1 MNLNLKKPLAFF
13 DLETTGLNVA
23 HDRIIEICV
32 LKINPDQTEETF
44 VSRINPTIPISK
56 EASEIT
62 GIKDEDLKDC
72 PTFKDIAPKLSAFFK
87 NCDLGGFN
95 SNKFDVPLLVEEFLR
110 VGIDFDMKNRK
121 CVDVQVIYHKKE
133 QRNLSA
139 AYQFY
144 CGKNLEDAHSALGD
158 TSATYEVLKAQLD
171 KYPDLENNLDF
182 LSKYS
187 AQTRNVDFAGRIIY
201 DESGKEVFNFGKYK
215 GKSVAEVLEKLDK
228 GYYDWMMKSDFAQN
242 TKEVLTAIKDKIL
255 QNKLQSKFSGLS

>member
-1 MNLNLKKPLAFF
+1 
-13 DLETTGLNVA
+13 
-23 HDRIIEICV
+23 
-32 LKINPDQTEETF
+32 
-44 VSRINPTIPISK
+44 
-56 EASEIT
+56 
-62 GIKDEDLKDC
+62 
-72 PTFKDIAPKLSAFFK
+72 
-87 NCDLGGFN
+87 
-95 SNKFDVPLLVEEFLR
+95 
-110 VGIDFDMKNRK
+110 
-121 CVDVQVIYHKKE
+121 
-133 QRNLSA
+133 
-139 AYQFY
+139 FY

-215 GKSVAEVLEKLDK
+215 GKSVEEVLEKLDK

>member
-110 VGIDFDMKNRK
+110 VGIDFDRAEKP
-121 CVDVQVIYHKKE
+121 
-133 QRNLSA
+133 QRGISVLLRQKLGRRTFCLGRHLGYLRGFESA
-139 AYQFY
+139 VGQI
-144 CGKNLEDAHSALGD
+144 S
-158 TSATYEVLKAQLD
+158 
-171 KYPDLENNLDF
+171 
-182 LSKYS
+182 
-187 AQTRNVDFAGRIIY
+187 R
-201 DESGKEVFNFGKYK
+201 FGKQFGFLVK
-215 GKSVAEVLEKLDK
+215 IFG
-228 GYYDWMMKSDFAQN
+228 SDP
-242 TKEVLTAIKDKIL
+242 KR
-255 QNKLQSKFSGLS
+255 